1 MRDEGLG
8 GFYKG
13 IRPAWARDAAEKSFR
28 LGLYEPIK
36 IMVGAAVPGA
46 SPLRKFLAGAIAGAF
61 GAFTGNPFNVLKL
74 KLMAC
79 KDGKMTAK
87 DLIKE
92 IWDNQGING
101 FYVGFQSSV
110 LRAMVIN
117 AS

>member
-13 IRPAWARDAAEKSFR
+13 IKPAWARDATEKSLR

-61 GAFTGNPFNVLKL
+61 GAFTGNPFSVLKL
-74 KLMAC
+74 KLMAY
-79 KDGKMTAK
+79 KDGNKTVK

-92 IWDNQGING
+92 IWDNQGVKG
-101 FYVGFQSSV
+101 FYVG
-110 LRAMVIN
+110 L
-117 AS
+117 